1 MKYKIIAF
9 ARAMYISIIGL
20 FIACIG
26 CAIWIGVGFGVYRI
40 LKYFNINE
48 PLAYSGVFLSVALPH
63 FIYSRIRI
71 RRGCGLSTAFAEL
84 IKRVLL
90 IFPTMLIML
99 GWEYCA
105 TAVSGIMEKNDD
117 KRDKI

>member
-1 MKYKIIAF
+1 MKEKTIAF

-26 CAIWIGVGFGVYRI
+26 CAIWIGVGFGVYRV
-40 LKYFNINE
+40 LRYFNINE
-48 PLAYSGVFLSVALPH
+48 PLAYSGAFLSVALPH

-90 IFPTMLIML
+90 IFPTMLIL
-99 GWEYCA
+99 FGWEYCVIA
-105 TAVSGIMEKNDD
+105 FSELMEK
-117 KRDKI
+117 